1 MERGRLISEFMM
13 SQPEWN
19 AYFDSL
25 QLMKHKDLF
34 TENEIDEQWQLQ
46 TRLGNLMTERYYQQ
60 LDGEDQ
66 VSIILRG

>member
-25 QLMKHKDLF
+25 QFMKHKDLF